1 MRKYQ
6 EAVKQGIIWARYQ
19 KQCLGLIIIDVI
31 KTTILSKTILLK
43 WSLWTVKLVLDLIS
57 IKRLILF
64 KSHNLTT
71 NARSDSKMNFT
82 IKNWARTKQASLIL
96 PLTCSNVYLSYR
108 LTFASLDLINSL
120 LARSRCLCF
129 CVYLWPYSL
138 VFFFIIFIFI
148 LLRVL
153 ISNPFPFSIL

>member
-1 MRKYQ
+1 MGK
-6 EAVKQGIIWARYQ
+6 VP
-19 KQCLGLIIIDVI
+19 
-31 KTTILSKTILLK
+31 KTMLYNQNYYSEQNNPLK
-43 WSLWTVKLVLDLIS
+43 WSLWTFQLVLDLIS

-64 KSHNLTT
+64 KSHNLST
-71 NARSDSKMNFT
+71 NARSNLKRNFT
-82 IKNWARTKQASLIL
+82 IKNWARPKQASLIL

-138 VFFFIIFIFI
+138 VFFFIILLFI
-148 LLRVL
+148 LLRRL
-153 ISNPFPFSIL
+153 ISKLFPFLFFRPAKLRNAENVRNP